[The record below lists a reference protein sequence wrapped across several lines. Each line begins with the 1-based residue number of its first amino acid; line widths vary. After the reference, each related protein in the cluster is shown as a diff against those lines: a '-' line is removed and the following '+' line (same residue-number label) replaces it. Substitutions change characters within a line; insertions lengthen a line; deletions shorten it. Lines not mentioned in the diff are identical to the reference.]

1 MAEIYKTE
9 SDNERGT
16 FGVLSVAHLINDM
29 YGNFIPQLLPF
40 LITGGI
46 VSVTA
51 GATLVGAFTITSSI
65 AQPIFGYLVD
75 QKNQG
80 WVIMVGTLWMSI
92 FLGITGFV
100 TNYGLLFLLT
110 AAAGLGTA
118 AFHPQASATIGQLR
132 NTNKGFI
139 LAAFV
144 AMGNI
149 GTALSPVIFLNLFN
163 SFGIHSTGF
172 AVIPGIIA
180 ASLLYFFAPRQMK
193 KEKNHKEMG
202 QVINALKKPS
212 RELSKLVLV
221 VSLRSLVNTSFIML
235 LPLYFLEMNLSHKIV
250 SSLMFA
256 TLAAGA
262 IGGLIGGYI
271 SDKYGKRPLIAFSL
285 FLSALFFYGFLYT
298 TGPISILL
306 LALGGM
312 SLLSSFSVTVAFAQ
326 DVIPEN
332 KAMASGLSL
341 GFAIGIGGLAVTP
354 IGKLAELYGIEI
366 ALHLAFI
373 IPAAAGL
380 IALSLKDDKKAAQ

>member
-1 MAEIYKTE
+1 
-9 SDNERGT
+9 
-16 FGVLSVAHLINDM
+16 
-29 YGNFIPQLLPF
+29 
-40 LITGGI
+40 
-46 VSVTA
+46 
-51 GATLVGAFTITSSI
+51 
-65 AQPIFGYLVD
+65 
-75 QKNQG
+75 
-80 WVIMVGTLWMSI
+80 
-92 FLGITGFV
+92 
-100 TNYGLLFLLT
+100 
-110 AAAGLGTA
+110 
-118 AFHPQASATIGQLR
+118 
-132 NTNKGFI
+132 
-139 LAAFV
+139 
-144 AMGNI
+144 
-149 GTALSPVIFLNLFN
+149 
-163 SFGIHSTGF
+163 
-172 AVIPGIIA
+172 
-180 ASLLYFFAPRQMK
+180 MK

-202 QVINALKKPS
+202 QVINALKKSS

-235 LPLYFLEMNLSHKIV
+235 LPLYFLEMKLSHKIV

>member
-9 SDNERGT
+9 SGNEWGT
-16 FGVLSVAHLINDM
+16 FGIISVAHLINDI

-40 LITGGI
+40 LIAGGI

-92 FLGITGFV
+92 LLGITGFV
-100 TNYGLLFLLT
+100 TNYSLLFLLT

-118 AFHPQASATIGQLR
+118 AFHPQASATIGQLS

-149 GTALSPVIFLNLFN
+149 GAALSPVIFLNLFN

-180 ASLLYFFAPRQMK
+180 ASLLYFFAPRHK
-193 KEKNHKEMG
+193 NKEKNHKGMG
-202 QVINALKKPS
+202 QVINALKKSS
-212 RELSKLVLV
+212 RELSKLVMV
-221 VSLRSLVNTSFIML
+221 VSLRSLVNTSFTML
-235 LPLYFLEMNLSHKIV
+235 LPLYFLERNLSHKIV
-250 SSLMFA
+250 GGLMFS

-271 SDKYGKRPLIAFSL
+271 SDKYGKRPLIAFSM
-285 FLSALFFYGFLYT
+285 FLSTLFFYGFLYT
-298 TGPISILL
+298 AGPISILL

-354 IGKLAELYGIEI
+354 IGKLAELYGIGF

-373 IPAAAGL
+373 IPIATGL
-380 IALSLKDDKKAAQ
+380 IALSLKDDRKAAQ